1 VKDLEREL
9 YLGVP
14 DGQYLIRVLLRLAMA
29 AVLGGVVGLERERT
43 GKSAGI
49 RTHMLVALGAALF
62 TTVPL
67 EAGMQ
72 TSDFSRV
79 IQGLVTGIG
88 FLGAG
93 AILKLSDEGEVR
105 GLTTAAG
112 IWLTAAAGMAVGAG
126 WLWPAV
132 CGVVLGWLILRV
144 LHVLERW
151 LRPPGDAGGS
161 HQA

>member
-1 VKDLEREL
+1 MKELDKEL

-14 DGQYLIRVLLRLAMA
+14 DTQYLMRVLVRLAVA

-43 GKSAGI
+43 GKAAGV
-49 RTHMLVALGAALF
+49 RTHMLVCLGAALF

-67 EAGMQ
+67 EAGMY
-72 TSDFSRV
+72 SADFSRV

-88 FLGAG
+88 FLGGG
-93 AILKLSDEGEVR
+93 AILKLSDQGQVR

-112 IWLTAAAGMAVGAG
+112 IWVTAAAGMAVGAG
-126 WLWPAV
+126 WLWPAL
-132 CGVVLGWLILRV
+132 CGVALGWLILRF
-144 LHVLERW
+144 LRALEER
-151 LRPPGDAGGS
+151 LRPPDHPGGS